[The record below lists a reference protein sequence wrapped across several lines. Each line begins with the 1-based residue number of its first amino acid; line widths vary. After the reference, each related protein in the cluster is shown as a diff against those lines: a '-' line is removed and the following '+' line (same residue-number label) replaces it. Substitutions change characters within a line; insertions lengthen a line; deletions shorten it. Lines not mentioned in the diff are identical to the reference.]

1 MSVNNILDEDERYQ
15 LLTSTLEKKREVTC
29 QKSEDQKI
37 PSLGSEKS
45 PPSIHLYLRESG
57 NFMLLTREGEAALA
71 RKIERGE
78 KLISKALSQTPF
90 ILDEIDDLEEKIAQN
105 PETIR
110 EYFEIYENNLEEE
123 KMEKKKSQVL
133 NNFQEIKKLS
143 AMLNR
148 IPSKKRMSFARGRL
162 VIKIWHLINELNLR
176 PSQKEVIIDRIHEKL
191 RATLKST
198 KSNIKSQELLNIIKK
213 IKKGM
218 RLRDQAKKELITANL
233 RLVISIAKK
242 YQNCNLQFLDLIQE
256 GNLGLMK
263 AVDKFDYR
271 RGHKFSTYAYWWIKQ
286 SINRAIAD
294 QGRTIRVPVH
304 MQESVHKLTK
314 ASRKITREK
323 GREPTWE
330 ELAHRM
336 KMPRSKVKELLTLTQ
351 ESVSIETPVGV
362 TGISQLGDFLEDTA
376 IPSPPDTVIHVN
388 LKSQIEEAL
397 NDLTEKETKII
408 EMRFGLNDEKE
419 QTLEEVGKKFQVT
432 RERIR
437 QIEKQALRKLR
448 KSPCSYRLRSY
459 A

>member
-1 MSVNNILDEDERYQ
+1 
-15 LLTSTLEKKREVTC
+15 
-29 QKSEDQKI
+29 
-37 PSLGSEKS
+37 
-45 PPSIHLYLRESG
+45 
-57 NFMLLTREGEAALA
+57 
-71 RKIERGE
+71 
-78 KLISKALSQTPF
+78 
-90 ILDEIDDLEEKIAQN
+90 
-105 PETIR
+105 
-110 EYFEIYENNLEEE
+110 
-123 KMEKKKSQVL
+123 
-133 NNFQEIKKLS
+133 
-143 AMLNR
+143 
-148 IPSKKRMSFARGRL
+148 
-162 VIKIWHLINELNLR
+162 
-176 PSQKEVIIDRIHEKL
+176 
-191 RATLKST
+191 
-198 KSNIKSQELLNIIKK
+198 
-213 IKKGM
+213 
-218 RLRDQAKKELITANL
+218 
-233 RLVISIAKK
+233 
-242 YQNCNLQFLDLIQE
+242 
-256 GNLGLMK
+256 
-263 AVDKFDYR
+263 
-271 RGHKFSTYAYWWIKQ
+271 
-286 SINRAIAD
+286 
-294 QGRTIRVPVH
+294 